1 MQLSSLILLAA
12 ALLLCAPSGALK
24 KTGLQRTNKRSA
36 AGTPSAYNPVRRQ
49 LFPLS
54 RSSGSSCGG
63 SGFDG
68 GNNNYNNNLWLEAA
82 GSGKGGDKAV
92 VGFWAPVIAAL
103 AKLLAFYSNLLTKH
117 PYSTKIVSSGFIG
130 GLGDV
135 LIQLYEGRAKG
146 DAFAFDYRRLA
157 VFTAVTAFYIAP
169 VIHVWF
175 NMLATM
181 PMPVGAG
188 NVMRAAIMMLAD
200 QTVGATVITIGFFY
214 AFELSQKLFPP
225 YSDVPLLSFLDAGL
239 KSTKN
244 NLWITMIANWYC
256 WPVINFVNFLV
267 VPIQFRVLF
276 SNFAAVFWNM
286 FLSSVA
292 NRAL

>member
-1 MQLSSLILLAA
+1 MQLFLLVA
-12 ALLLCAPSGALK
+12 ALFLLCAPSAALSK
-24 KTGLQRTNKRSA
+24 KAGLRRTNKRSA
-36 AGTPSAYNPVRRQ
+36 GPSAAFTAARK
-49 LFPLS
+49 PLAPS
-54 RSSGSSCGG
+54 LLSTGSSYGG
-63 SGFDG
+63 GAFDG
-68 GNNNYNNNLWLEAA
+68 GGINNNNNLWLEAT
-82 GSGKGGDKAV
+82 GSGDGGDKSLS
-92 VGFWAPVIAAL
+92 GFWAPAVTVL
-103 AKLLAFYSNLLTKH
+103 AKLLASYSNLLTKH
-117 PYSTKIVSSGFIG
+117 PYATKIVSSGFIG

-175 NMLATM
+175 NMLAAM
-181 PMPVGAG
+181 PMPAGAG
-188 NVMRAAIMMLAD
+188 NVLKAALMMVAD
-200 QTVGATVITIGFFY
+200 QTVGATVITVGFFY

-225 YSDVPLLSFLDAGL
+225 YSDLPLLSFLDAGL

-244 NLWITMIANWYC
+244 NLWITMVANWYC
-256 WPVINFVNFLV
+256 WPIINFVNFLV